1 MGQFNLNTMQI
12 FLDQHFPQS
21 DIMGK
26 IVKLGNHYAEMLL
39 AVDESHLRP
48 GGTISGPTMMALAD
62 VSMYCAILNEIG
74 PKLHT
79 VTTNLNINF
88 LRKPKANAP
97 ILAKANVLKIGKTL
111 AMGEVAIYSVNDKNI
126 GDEMVAHATVTYSI
140 PKN

>member
-1 MGQFNLNTMQI
+1 MSQFNLDTIQF
-12 FLDQHFPQS
+12 FLDEHFPQS
-21 DIMGK
+21 EIMGK
-26 IVKLGNHYAEMLL
+26 IVALGDHYAEMLL
-39 AVDESHLRP
+39 EVDDSHLRP

-97 ILAKANVLKIGKTL
+97 IMAKANVLKIGKNL
-111 AMGEVAIYSVNDKNI
+111 AMGEVAIFSVNDQNI
-126 GDEMVAHATVTYSI
+126 DGEMVAHATITYSI
-140 PKN
+140 PKS